1 MVQGFDFYILL
12 LIMEL
17 GGESLVRIV
26 TEMNKKQ
33 TKLKKDAAMQ
43 RKKKMFVYYSLL
55 IFPALLHSFYMN

>member
-1 MVQGFDFYILL
+1 
-12 LIMEL
+12 MEL

-26 TEMNKKQ
+26 TEMNKKR